1 MDIALGGVAQVGR
14 NSLQLVGFQLVAMF
28 TFHCGSSGKQK
39 EWTSGA
45 SIGGCEKR
53 VKPRRFLRQRVG
65 NTVAADQPT
74 EYYKVKSTILRLNLN
89 SVAPVEQGFCPM
101 TSHSTNASLRHVIP
115 LGLLTAGMTAT
126 IVEVDGKP
134 DLVVRLHEMG
144 VRPGC
149 DVRMVRPGKACIV
162 AIDNHRFG
170 FRGAEAAHVL
180 VEVAKSDSAAS

>member
-1 MDIALGGVAQVGR
+1 
-14 NSLQLVGFQLVAMF
+14 
-28 TFHCGSSGKQK
+28 
-39 EWTSGA
+39 
-45 SIGGCEKR
+45 
-53 VKPRRFLRQRVG
+53 
-65 NTVAADQPT
+65 
-74 EYYKVKSTILRLNLN
+74 
-89 SVAPVEQGFCPM
+89 M

-115 LGLLTAGMTAT
+115 LGLLAAGMTAT

-162 AIDNHRFG
+162 AINNHRFG

-180 VEVAKSDSAAS
+180 VEVAKSDSTAS

>member
-1 MDIALGGVAQVGR
+1 LSKD
-14 NSLQLVGFQLVAMF
+14 FF
-28 TFHCGSSGKQK
+28 
-39 EWTSGA
+39 
-45 SIGGCEKR
+45 
-53 VKPRRFLRQRVG
+53 
-65 NTVAADQPT
+65 
-74 EYYKVKSTILRLNLN
+74 
-89 SVAPVEQGFCPM
+89 PM
-101 TSHSTNASLRHVIP
+101 TSHPTNAALRHVIP
-115 LGLLTAGMTAT
+115 LGLLAAGMTAT

-180 VEVAKSDSAAS
+180 VEVAKSDSVAS